1 MSVLVT
7 GGLGYIGSHIVRVLQ
22 EQGDD
27 VVIID
32 DYSEG
37 VEARVAAAPIT
48 RLDLAARDSCSE
60 IATVMRTSGVTS
72 VVHLAARKRVDESLT
87 RPLWY
92 YSQNLGALWNVLAA
106 MIEVGV
112 RDIVFSSSAAVYGV
126 TDGRAVTETT
136 AASPVNP
143 YGSSKLAGEMML
155 RAAAQAHELRA
166 TSLRYFN
173 VGGAGWPDL
182 GDTSTSNLIPMVFE
196 RIEAGLAPL
205 IYGDD
210 YDTADG
216 TCVRDFVHVSDLAQA
231 HVAALHY
238 LQSGPHVEP
247 VFNVGTG
254 VGTSVRGVIAGVG
267 AVASRLLIPE
277 IGPRRVGD
285 PASVVAAVERI
296 QGVLGWK
303 AQLGIQEI
311 IGSAWTA
318 REYARSGS

>member
-22 EQGDD
+22 EQGED

-37 VEARVAAAPIT
+37 VERRVTAAPIT
-48 RLDLAARDSCSE
+48 RLDLAARDSFSE
-60 IATVMRTSGVTS
+60 IVKVMRTSGVTS

-92 YSQNLGALWNVLAA
+92 YSQNLGSLWNILAA
-106 MIEVGV
+106 MIEAGV
-112 RDIVFSSSAAVYGV
+112 REIVFSSSAAVYGV
-126 TDGRAVTETT
+126 TDGREVTETA

-155 RAAAQAHELRA
+155 QAAAQAHDLRA

-182 GDTSTSNLIPMVFE
+182 GDTATSNLIPMVFE

-216 TCVRDFVHVSDLAQA
+216 TCVRDFVHVSDLAEA
-231 HVAALHY
+231 HVAALRY
-238 LQSGPHVEP
+238 LHMEPNVES

-254 VGTSVRGVIAGVG
+254 IGTSVRGVIAEVA
-267 AVASRLLIPE
+267 AVRRQPVFPE
-277 IGPRRVGD
+277 VRPRRDGD

-296 QGVLGWK
+296 QGLLGWK
-303 AQLGIQEI
+303 AKLGIQEI